1 MWKQAE
7 CGKCGELFTYRQQAM
22 CPNCGASA
30 NFFLE
35 PLNPDTSSLDGS
47 ELQNC
52 EGCGYEIPGT
62 AKFCPSCGFSIK
74 KKAEVFF
81 CVECGKKNPKSLKK
95 CKHCGESQATYR
107 APESVECTH
116 AEFSPGRTP
125 DGTRICKQCK
135 ARVGDSNAI
144 ESLQIAINSV
154 KEVTNTGK
162 YLWGGAAIL
171 LIGLILVF
179 ASKGNSSYKI
189 GYQAGKELSANNSF
203 FYISGQPINICD
215 MVLNQSLAGTPN
227 DNIDWSGV
235 KKDDFDRGC
244 LDAYAHTHDGMRI
257 KTTETTPKDSAP
269 ASTGAS
275 TPASP
280 SAGHAEP
287 MGIGAHLTATGA
299 TIFWVAPR
307 DATGITNYN
316 VEIQANGGTWKLIS
330 TVPASQL
337 SMDITIGDTAGWSSF
352 RVSSVY
358 SDGTVVGG
366 KEFGLSGQYA

>member
-52 EGCGYEIPGT
+52 EGCGYEISGT

-189 GYQAGKELSANNSF
+189 GGESSSQ
-203 FYISGQPINICD
+203 
-215 MVLNQSLAGTPN
+215 GT
-227 DNIDWSGV
+227 S
-235 KKDDFDRGC
+235 
-244 LDAYAHTHDGMRI
+244 
-257 KTTETTPKDSAP
+257 TTQR
-269 ASTGAS
+269 TG
-275 TPASP
+275 
-280 SAGHAEP
+280 H
-287 MGIGAHLTATGA
+287 
-299 TIFWVAPR
+299 WVQNC
-307 DATGITNYN
+307 I
-316 VEIQANGGTWKLIS
+316 GTW
-330 TVPASQL
+330 VPNPNFDPYWQ
-337 SMDITIGDTAGWSSF
+337 
-352 RVSSVY
+352 
-358 SDGTVVGG
+358 SDGTGG
-366 KEFGLSGQYA
+366 QGGTSQPNVYQRQCTQVFVQGP